1 MLINVITFIDVMA
14 LLLFL
19 GASVY
24 VSFFYQRN
32 ESRSLYNRK
41 RKLSFNRL
49 SKKTNKRREIK
60 VNAPEIGE
68 KELV

>member
-1 MLINVITFIDVMA
+1 MLINVITLIDVMA

-32 ESRSLYNRK
+32 ESRSVYNRK

-49 SKKTNKRREIK
+49 GKKTNKRREIK

>member
-19 GASVY
+19 GASIY
-24 VSFFYQRN
+24 VSFFHQRN
-32 ESRSLYNRK
+32 GTKPIYHRK
-41 RKLSFNRL
+41 KKLSFNRL
-49 SKKTNKRREIK
+49 GKKTNKRREIK
-60 VNAPEIGE
+60 ANALEIGE

>member
-1 MLINVITFIDVMA
+1 MA

>member
-19 GASVY
+19 GASIY
-24 VSFFYQRN
+24 VSFFHQRI
-32 ESRSLYNRK
+32 ESKPIYHRK
-41 RKLSFNRL
+41 KKLSFNRY
-49 SKKTNKRREIK
+49 SNKTNKRREIK
-60 VNAPEIGE
+60 VNALEIGE